1 MKSHYPQFDVLDSSE
16 EWDEHTRSIVLQRLE
31 TPSPLKFL
39 SATESVQLSSIFEV
53 LLDEARPEIIEFVV
67 GWYDSQLASDIGEG
81 DREDANP
88 PEAELVRS
96 GLRALEVATHVTFG
110 KSVSEVA
117 KEVLVTLLADL
128 QQGRIDAGM
137 KWSTKLQQAL
147 FKKIHVS
154 ATKAYY
160 SHPTIW
166 SEIGYAGPAYPR
178 GYVRSEFGLTDP
190 WEARRDV

>member
-1 MKSHYPQFDVLDSSE
+1 MKSHYPLFDVLDSSE

-31 TPSPLKFL
+31 MPSPPKFL
-39 SATESVQLSSIFEV
+39 SATESVQLSSIFKV
-53 LLDEARPEIIEFVV
+53 LLDERRTEITGFVV
-67 GWYDSQLASDIGEG
+67 GWYDAQLASDIGEG

-96 GLRALEVATHVTFG
+96 GLRALEAATHTT
-110 KSVSEVA
+110 
-117 KEVLVTLLADL
+117 VLVTLLADL

-178 GYVRSEFGLTDP
+178 GYVRSEYGLTDP
-190 WEARRDV
+190 WEARRDD